1 MDKSEIISRLKK
13 IGNHAIHL
21 NGESPFVM
29 SLDDG
34 IAVNEAINMLN
45 EQEAVECINDHGVLL
60 CGRCKNIIGY
70 DDGYGRSYKSKFC
83 CECGRSV
90 K

>member
-13 IGNHAIHL
+13 IGYHAIHI